1 MRTLADLGEFGLI
14 DRIERLT
21 RSGPRAQVVLGIG
34 DDAAVLR
41 PRVGEDL
48 VVSSDSLVEDVHFR
62 WSTQAA
68 TSVGQRAL
76 LVNLSD
82 LAAMGAR
89 PLGFTLALA
98 APAELELSRLD
109 GVIRGLQKAAVRHAC
124 PLVGGNLTRASETS
138 LAITVLGAVKSGRAL
153 RRGPVRVRDRLFV
166 TGTLGGAALALTR
179 AERFGGRL
187 RMLPVPRLAA
197 GAALARRGRRCACID
212 VSDGLLADLGHL
224 LEGSGLGAELHPERI
239 PRPPGLELSCR
250 RLGLDARELVLRGGE
265 DYELLFALPAADLR
279 SEAALRRSLGVKV
292 SEIGR
297 VTSGRGI
304 RGVGAADSG
313 GWRHF

>member
-14 DRIERLT
+14 DRIQRLA

-34 DDAAVLR
+34 DDAAMLR
-41 PRVGEDL
+41 PRPGEDL

-109 GVIRGLQKAAVRHAC
+109 GVIRGLQKAALRHAC

-153 RRGPVRVRDRLFV
+153 RRGASAHRS
-166 TGTLGGAALALTR
+166 
-179 AERFGGRL
+179 
-187 RMLPVPRLAA
+187 
-197 GAALARRGRRCACID
+197 RRR
-212 VSDGLLADLGHL
+212 
-224 LEGSGLGAELHPERI
+224 
-239 PRPPGLELSCR
+239 
-250 RLGLDARELVLRGGE
+250 
-265 DYELLFALPAADLR
+265 
-279 SEAALRRSLGVKV
+279 
-292 SEIGR
+292 
-297 VTSGRGI
+297 
-304 RGVGAADSG
+304 
-313 GWRHF
+313 